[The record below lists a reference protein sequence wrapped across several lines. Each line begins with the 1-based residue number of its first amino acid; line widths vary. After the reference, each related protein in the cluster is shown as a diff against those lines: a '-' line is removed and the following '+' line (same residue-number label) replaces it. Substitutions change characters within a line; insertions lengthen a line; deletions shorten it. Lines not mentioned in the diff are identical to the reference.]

1 MILLNGHN
9 NYMKEIII
17 RFVIVYFYVLFA
29 MKLVGKRQI
38 GEMQMS
44 ELVAAF
50 FISELASFTVTNKKM
65 PIYYG
70 LLPILLIVLAEMTV
84 SFLAIKVPVI
94 KRMIDFS
101 PSVLIRDGEIL
112 EKELLKNRIT
122 LDELLSLLR
131 LSGYYDISKVRFA
144 ILEPNGQLSVVPF
157 AKYDSLSPDDLKIQ
171 VEEPGFSLAIIND
184 GVINNR
190 ALSSIGLNRKWLMRV
205 LNREKIASE
214 KEIFLLTADYIGN
227 YQIVKKEK

>member
-1 MILLNGHN
+1 MFARNGHN
-9 NYMKEIII
+9 NRMKEIII

-50 FISELASFTVTNKKM
+50 FISELASFTVTNLKM

-70 LLPILLIVLAEMTV
+70 LLPILLIVIAEMTV
-84 SFLAIKVPVI
+84 SFLAVKIPII
-94 KRMIDFS
+94 KRMLDFS
-101 PSVLIRDGEIL
+101 PSVLIRDGVVL
-112 EKELLKNRIT
+112 ERELLKNRIT

-131 LSGYYDISKVRFA
+131 LNGYYDVSKVRFA

-157 AKYDSLSPDDLKIQ
+157 AKYDSLSPDDIKIP
-171 VEEPGFSLAIIND
+171 VPEPGFSLAIIND
-184 GVINNR
+184 GVVNKK
-190 ALSSIGLNRKWLMRV
+190 ALSSIGLSSKWLRRV
-205 LNREKIASE
+205 LNKERIVSE
-214 KEIFLLTADYIGN
+214 KEVFLLTADFDGN
-227 YQIVKKEK
+227 YKLVKKE